1 MAVVTA
7 ALGLPALLRLGVVTR
22 PLRKIERRVTV
33 IGKGDTDSGLVNPKV
48 NIRVLLA
55 VFWICHFILWIFGD
69 MLTLMQD
76 MGEPATDSLIL
87 FVAPTTAIV
96 LTLMVVFSLVGPPT
110 YVRLANLIVAPVY
123 LLFNVVF
130 FVDATQGWEYYL
142 GVFYVLFNVLIIW
155 RAYTW
160 PKVEQG

>member
-1 MAVVTA
+1 MGNDEQVY
-7 ALGLPALLRLGVVTR
+7 
-22 PLRKIERRVTV
+22 
-33 IGKGDTDSGLVNPKV
+33 SGLANPKV
-48 NIRVLLA
+48 NIRTLLA

-69 MLTLMQD
+69 MFALLQG
-76 MGEPATDSLIL
+76 MGEPATDTLVQFI
-87 FVAPTTAIV
+87 APTTAIV
-96 LTLMVVFSLVGPPT
+96 LTLMVVFSLVGRPT

-160 PKVEQG
+160 PKDGQG

>member
-1 MAVVTA
+1 MGNEEQVY
-7 ALGLPALLRLGVVTR
+7 
-22 PLRKIERRVTV
+22 
-33 IGKGDTDSGLVNPKV
+33 SGLANPKV
-48 NIRVLLA
+48 NIRTLLA

-69 MLTLMQD
+69 MFALLQG
-76 MGEPATDSLIL
+76 MGEPATDTLVQFI
-87 FVAPTTAIV
+87 APTTAIV
-96 LTLMVVFSLVGPPT
+96 LTLMVVFSLVGRPT

-160 PKVEQG
+160 PKDGQG

>member
-1 MAVVTA
+1 MGSEEQA
-7 ALGLPALLRLGVVTR
+7 
-22 PLRKIERRVTV
+22 
-33 IGKGDTDSGLVNPKV
+33 DSGLVNPKV

-69 MLTLMQD
+69 MFTQAQG
-76 MGEPATDSLIL
+76 MGESVTDSLVL

-96 LTLMVVFSLVGPPT
+96 LTLMVVFCLVGRPT
-110 YVRLANLIVAPVY
+110 RVRLANLIVAPLY
-123 LLFNVVF
+123 LLANIVF

-160 PKVEQG
+160 PKAE

>member
-1 MAVVTA
+1 MVSEGQA
-7 ALGLPALLRLGVVTR
+7 
-22 PLRKIERRVTV
+22 
-33 IGKGDTDSGLVNPKV
+33 DMGLVNPNV

-55 VFWICHFILWIFGD
+55 VLWICHFILWIFGD
-69 MLTLMQD
+69 MFSLLQE

-110 YVRLANLIVAPVY
+110 YVRLANLIVATVY
-123 LLFNVVF
+123 LLLNVVF
-130 FVDATQGWEYYL
+130 FIDATQGWEYYL

-160 PKVEQG
+160 PKDRQS